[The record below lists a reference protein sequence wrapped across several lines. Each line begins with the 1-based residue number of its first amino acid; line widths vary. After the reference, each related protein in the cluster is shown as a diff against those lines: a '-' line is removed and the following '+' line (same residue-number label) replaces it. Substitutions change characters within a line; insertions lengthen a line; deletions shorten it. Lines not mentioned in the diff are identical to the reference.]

1 MKGTPQT
8 VPTIQATT
16 AAIHRPADQAS
27 APEAAQATAE
37 AVPGE
42 DSAEAVQAEAAD
54 HQAEEDRNHTK
65 QLLK

>member
-37 AVPGE
+37 AVPAE
-42 DSAEAVQAEAAD
+42 DSA
-54 HQAEEDRNHTK
+54 
-65 QLLK
+65 